1 MKNELKVGDRVVAK
15 DIMSGVNI
23 DGLVGTVTEVQRSY
37 ATVRFDKSNRHFHDG
52 TNCMN
57 KNGVENYHFFVYK
70 KQLRKLNDHWKV
82 VIVPDGD
89 KTVGKLIVDG
99 KVVKEVTTKKHPDD
113 KYDISYAIEVVTERL
128 TEPKY
133 FNGKVVCV
141 NNGCCPDALTIGK
154 IYTFVDGNCKT
165 DTGRV
170 NIADTPVTN
179 VTDLNDR
186 FSTIKF
192 IEVVE

>member
-15 DIMSGVNI
+15 DFMSGVNI
-23 DGLVGTVTEVQRSY
+23 DGLVGTVTEVQCSY
-37 ATVRFDKSNRHFHDG
+37 ATVRFDKSNRYFHDG
-52 TNCMN
+52 TNGMN

-89 KTVGKLIVDG
+89 KTVGELIVDG

-113 KYDISYAIEVVTERL
+113 EYDMNYAIKVVTERL
-128 TEPKY
+128 AEPKY
-133 FNGKVVCV
+133 YNGKIVCV
-141 NNGCCPDALTIGK
+141 SDGLARDCLTVGK
-154 IYTFVDGNCKT
+154 IYTVVDGYCK
-165 DTGRV
+165 DDQGRMMFMK
-170 NIADTPVTN
+170 PVTSFDEIK
-179 VTDLNDR
+179 TK
-186 FSTIKF
+186 FATIKF